1 MEIITK
7 NNTEKELKAKKLLEE
22 IIQKYNPPIFTK
34 KVMIATGSIPHSHPV
49 LTLNTRDTEE
59 RKYLEM
65 FVHEQLHWF
74 AQNQPKYDQC
84 ITFLKKRYKDNG
96 ECNKSGTYPNSF
108 WEHIIVNFNT
118 RNILN
123 QLLSKDDVDYIYSD
137 WQAYPK
143 TEKLVVDNFKEI
155 KKQIESFGMVY
166 FDKRATN
173 ICG

>member
-1 MEIITK
+1 MKIITR
-7 NNTEKELKAKKLLEE
+7 NNSEKEIKVKKALEE

-34 KVMIATGSIPHSHPV
+34 KVIIATGSIPHSHPV

-59 RKYLEM
+59 RRYLEM

-74 AQNQPKYDQC
+74 AQNQPMYNEC
-84 ITFLKKRYKDNG
+84 ITFLKKRYKDNR

-118 RNILN
+118 RNILI
-123 QLLSKDDVDYIYSD
+123 QLLPKVDVEYVYIG

-143 TEKLVVDNFKEI
+143 TEKLVVENLIEI
-155 KKQIESFGMVY
+155 KKQLETFEMIF
-166 FDKRATN
+166 
-173 ICG
+173 